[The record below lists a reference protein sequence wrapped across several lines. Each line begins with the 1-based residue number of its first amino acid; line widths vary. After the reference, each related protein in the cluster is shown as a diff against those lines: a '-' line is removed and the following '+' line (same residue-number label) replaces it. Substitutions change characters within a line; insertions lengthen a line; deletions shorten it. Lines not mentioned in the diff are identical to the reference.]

1 MLVTKALFD
10 LCLFRRARLLL
21 LSSKVC
27 FTDE

>member
-10 LCLFRRARLLL
+10 LCLFRTVRLLP